1 LKHATLIISS
11 TTDTDAS
18 KAEQAKRTIQRDGF
32 VAATQHLIID
42 EILAVYKV
50 SDATSLANS
59 VIYRGKP

>member
-1 LKHATLIISS
+1 MALKLN
-11 TTDTDAS
+11 
-18 KAEQAKRTIQRDGF
+18 KQREQRAGF

-50 SDATSLANS
+50 SDATSSACS